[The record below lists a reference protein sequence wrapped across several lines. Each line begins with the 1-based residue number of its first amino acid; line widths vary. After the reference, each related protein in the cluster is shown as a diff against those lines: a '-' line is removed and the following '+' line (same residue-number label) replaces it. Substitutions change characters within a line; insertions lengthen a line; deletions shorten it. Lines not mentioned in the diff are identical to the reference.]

1 MEQKKRERWKS
12 VLLCVCERRKESG
25 GKRERERSSGTDWP
39 PLRTLLLCSFSV
51 SVKRIPLSRA
61 HEKEKKKK
69 KKKKKKL
76 RTNGGKGEK
85 ERKKKR
91 LLLHG
96 GGDESVEGL
105 ALGSE
110 LLHLDEESDTVA
122 DELEELDLGVANTI
136 GVGDIV
142 GAVGGGGVDTT
153 GTTLLETE
161 EVQDLVELLLVLG
174 QGRELDVDAGT
185 ETSSQVG
192 WAGQDVAEMLVPH
205 VRVAALLH
213 QGLDLGKALAETL
226 EDSLDVATLLHGDD
240 AE

>member
-76 RTNGGKGEK
+76 RTNGGKGK
-85 ERKKKR
+85 KRQKKR

-105 ALGSE
+105 ALGGQ

-122 DELEELDLGVANTI
+122 DELEELDLGVADTVS
-136 GVGDIV
+136 VGHVI

-161 EVQDLVELLLVLG
+161 KVEDLVELLL
-174 QGRELDVDAGT
+174 
-185 ETSSQVG
+185 
-192 WAGQDVAEMLVPH
+192 
-205 VRVAALLH
+205 
-213 QGLDLGKALAETL
+213 
-226 EDSLDVATLLHGDD
+226 
-240 AE
+240 

>member
-69 KKKKKKL
+69 KKKL
-76 RTNGGKGEK
+76 RMNGGKGEK

-96 GGDESVEGL
+96 GGDESVKGL
-105 ALGSE
+105 ALGGQF
-110 LLHLDEESDTVA
+110 LHLDEESDTVA
-122 DELEELDLGVANTI
+122 DELEELDLGVADTVS
-136 GVGDIV
+136 VGDVV
-142 GAVGGGGVDTT
+142 GAVVGGGVDTT

-161 EVQDLVELLLVLG
+161 KVEDLVQLLLVLSHG
-174 QGRELDVDAGT
+174 GELDVDTGA

-205 VRVAALLH
+205 VR
-213 QGLDLGKALAETL
+213 
-226 EDSLDVATLLHGDD
+226 
-240 AE
+240 